1 MNTTKLSDKK
11 ITTSWQLID
20 AKDQIL
26 GRMATSVATILMGK
40 NKSYY
45 VPYLDCGD
53 HVVIVNASK
62 IKVTGKK
69 EAEKSYF
76 YHSGYPGGDRVEK
89 LSHLR
94 KSKPEE
100 IIRHAVWG
108 MVPKTKLGKQM
119 IKKLHVFAG
128 EEHPFKTN
136 IK

>member
-11 ITTSWQLID
+11 IITSWQLID
-20 AKDQIL
+20 AKDKIL

-53 HVVIVNASK
+53 HVVIINASK

-76 YHSGYPGGDRVEK
+76 YHSGYPGGERIET
-89 LSHLR
+89 LSRLR
-94 KSKPEE
+94 KNKPEE
-100 IIRHAVWG
+100 IIRHCVWG
-108 MVPKTKLGKQM
+108 MVPKTKLGKEM

-128 EEHPFKTN
+128 EEHPFKKN